1 MQTLAQTGRCAP
13 QTAGGR
19 HASRTSQQHLAP
31 FSGFRRA
38 GVVDRTER
46 SSAATLQ
53 AAVAKRASS
62 RGAKMVTK
70 AMFERF
76 TEKAIKVVMLAQEEA
91 RRLGHVSG
99 RNWAS
104 HVGPLQP
111 RPASLRLEPAG
122 CCVILDPIPREFERA
137 PRLSPAAE
145 LCGHRADSAG
155 PHRRVHRC
163 VRPAGAARGWRAG
176 AVGAPPG
183 RCCLARRFPP
193 LQVEQAAPPVSSPPP
208 PSPLPPSLQA
218 SPPRCSSPWA

>member
-19 HASRTSQQHLAP
+19 HASRTTQQHLAP

-53 AAVAKRASS
+53 AAVAKRTSS
-62 RGAKMVTK
+62 RGGKMVTK

-99 RNWAS
+99 GNRAS
-104 HVGPLQP
+104 HVCCQP
-111 RPASLRLEPAG
+111 RRANLRLGRTG
-122 CCVILDPIPREFERA
+122 CCVILAPSSRESEPSHR
-137 PRLSPAAE
+137 PSRAAE

-163 VRPAGAARGWRAG
+163 VRLLVPTVVAGRGD
-176 AVGAPPG
+176 
-183 RCCLARRFPP
+183 
-193 LQVEQAAPPVSSPPP
+193 
-208 PSPLPPSLQA
+208 
-218 SPPRCSSPWA
+218 